1 MSTPPSDAER
11 WAALYTEL
19 HAVAHAL
26 MRRERAEHTLQTTA
40 LVHEAWMRVGVN
52 PMWQGRAQFLASAAK
67 AMRRILVDHARMR
80 GRQKRKTREERVPLD
95 HVCIADAYG
104 EAVDLLALDAALD
117 RLADQNALGARIV
130 ELRFFAGMTHD
141 EIAEACSVSLRTV
154 ERNFRFAR
162 AHLYR
167 DLAEH
172 ST

>member
-1 MSTPPSDAER
+1 MSTPSSDAER
-11 WAALYTEL
+11 WAMLYTEL

-26 MRRERAEHTLQTTA
+26 MRRERVEHTLQTTA
-40 LVHEAWMRVGVN
+40 LVHEAWMRVGTK
-52 PMWQGRAQFLASAAK
+52 PMWQDRAQFLAAAAH
-67 AMRRILVDHARMR
+67 AMRRILVDHARTR
-80 GRQKRKTREERVPLD
+80 GRQKRKAGDERVPLD

-117 RLADQNALGARIV
+117 RLAAQNALGARVV

-154 ERNFRFAR
+154 ERTFRFAR

-167 DLAEH
+167 DLGEP
-172 ST
+172 SS